1 MLRQLRTII
10 LLVAL
15 SLFVFPAST
24 MAASLFEHQDTT
36 IPATQT
42 VTDVVVIGG
51 DASIAGTV
59 NNSVVVVNGD
69 VHVLSTARVKGV
81 IVVIGGTLQQDEGA
95 DVTNDVVNISFD
107 NATLNS
113 LIIGSGLIV
122 GFGAFKLAAS
132 LLMLILPVL
141 MVLFGRSRTAAF
153 ADRYR
158 QAPKGKLFAMG
169 FFTGLLLVAVSALL
183 LLTIV
188 GSPFILFIVLLIFAA
203 LTLGLTVVSQAFGEQ
218 IRGTANKPEWV
229 RAGAGAL
236 ILVSAMNIPFI
247 GFCIFL
253 ALTLFSLGIAM
264 SWTVTKLRRRRQSV

>member
-1 MLRQLRTII
+1 MLAALC
-10 LLVAL
+10 LL
-15 SLFVFPAST
+15 LFPSST

-36 IPATQT
+36 IPADQT

-51 DASIAGTV
+51 DVSVAGTV
-59 NNSVVVVNGD
+59 NNSVVAVNGD
-69 VHVLSTARVKGV
+69 VHILSTAHVKGV

-95 DVTNDVVNISFD
+95 DSTNDVVNISFD
-107 NATLNS
+107 NATVNS
-113 LIIGSGLIV
+113 LIIGSGLMV
-122 GFGAFKLAAS
+122 GYGAFKLAVS
-132 LLMLILPVL
+132 LLLLILPVV
-141 MVLFGRSRTAAF
+141 MVLFGKSKAAAF

-158 QAPKGKLFAMG
+158 QAPRGKLFATG
-169 FFTGLLLVAVSALL
+169 FFTGLLLIAVSALL

-188 GSPFILFIVLLIFAA
+188 GIPFILFIVLLVFAA

-218 IRGTANKPEWV
+218 IRGTADKPEWV

-253 ALTLFSLGIAM
+253 ALLLFSLGIAM
-264 SWTVTKLRRRRQSV
+264 SWMATKLRRRRQSD